1 MLFSAERAI
10 DRETFFSALPPEWP
24 QDLDAEVRQRIR
36 AGASRRKLV
45 VLDDDPTGGQTVHGL
60 RELLVWDAEL
70 LERELGNDH
79 STLFVLTNTR
89 SVAREVAAERV
100 AQLAEDLATA
110 ASRIGCELDILVRGD
125 STLRGHYPVEL
136 DAVRTVLEKRLALRY
151 DGTILCPFFFE
162 GGRLSA
168 QDIHWVAE
176 GDHLLPAAQTEF
188 ARDTT
193 FGYSCSNLREWVEE
207 KTQGAVRAE
216 DVLSLSLELIRGEG
230 PDGVSAHLR
239 AMRPGRVAIVN
250 AVSYRD
256 IQVFVLG
263 LLAAQEAGQRF
274 MFRTSASYVKV
285 RSGVEER
292 ALLSTA
298 ELSTATTRGG
308 LVAVGSYVDKTTRQ
322 LHAALALGEVE
333 GIELQVEAV
342 LGAEREGEVAR
353 VAQAA
358 DAAIAAGT
366 DAIIYTSRTLET
378 AQGKAGD
385 LQVGERV
392 SAALVAAIGQ
402 IKEQPRFF
410 IAKGGITSSDVAT
423 HGLRARSVDIIGQI
437 LPGVPVWRLG
447 EESRFPGMAY
457 VVFPGNVGSDESLAQ
472 AMDKCRA

>member
-1 MLFSAERAI
+1 MLFSAEQAV
-10 DRETFFSALPPEWP
+10 DREDFFKALPAEWP
-24 QDLDAEVRQRIR
+24 HELGAEVRERVRTCQ
-36 AGASRRKLV
+36 RKLV

-60 RELLVWDAEL
+60 RELLMWDAEL
-70 LERELGNDH
+70 LARELQDET

-110 ASRIGCELDILVRGD
+110 AAEVGCELDVLVRGD

-136 DAVRTVLEKRLALRY
+136 DAVRSVLEKRLGLRY

-176 GDHLLPAAQTEF
+176 GERMLPAAQTEF

-193 FGYSCSNLREWVEE
+193 FAYKNSNLKNWVEE

-216 DVLSLSLELIRGEG
+216 HVLSLPLELIRGEG
-230 PDGVSAHLR
+230 PDGVCARLQE
-239 AMRPGRVAIVN
+239 MQPGRVAVVN

-263 LLAAQEAGQRF
+263 LLAAQEAGRRF
-274 MFRTSASYVKV
+274 MCRTSASFVKV

-292 ALLSTA
+292 ALLTTA
-298 ELSTATTRGG
+298 ELSTATARGG

-322 LHAALALGEVE
+322 LNAALALDGVE
-333 GIELQVEAV
+333 GIELKVEEV
-342 LGAEREGEVAR
+342 LSAACEGEIAR

-358 DAAIAAGT
+358 DAAIAAGK
-366 DAIIYTSRTLET
+366 DAIIYTSRALET

-385 LQVGERV
+385 LRVGERV

-423 HGLRARSVDIIGQI
+423 HGLQARSVDIIGQI

-447 EESRFPGMAY
+447 KESRFPGMAY

-472 AMDKCRA
+472 AMEKCRG